1 MLESCSFSQD
11 IIDEP
16 STILTTP
23 DSLAFATY
31 LTAAQNFYSGHL
43 DSARA
48 GFPSLAQASVPWLKE
63 AGLHMLARTQLNAF
77 DEYGYRLPARV
88 DQARLAEARKGLD
101 RYLQAYPDGLYAAS
115 ARGLVRR
122 ATWLE
127 DDLSHLAND
136 YSVQFSLAPGQ
147 RSQPLE
153 RMLDKVELEPARV

>member
-1 MLESCSFSQD
+1 
-11 IIDEP
+11 
-16 STILTTP
+16 
-23 DSLAFATY
+23 
-31 LTAAQNFYSGHL
+31 
-43 DSARA
+43 
-48 GFPSLAQASVPWLKE
+48 
-63 AGLHMLARTQLNAF
+63 MLAHTQLNAF